1 MGRDAKTT
9 AWEVKKKLSERS
21 PQLQTRLWQI
31 RREDSAGDNETCS
44 RSPTDLRGS
53 PGVFAS
59 LPVAALWSYD
69 SLAKGG
75 L

>member
-9 AWEVKKKLSERS
+9 AWEVKKKLSERP
-21 PQLQTRLWQI
+21 PQAPDPTRQI
-31 RREDSAGDNETCS
+31 GRDDSAADNDTCS
-44 RSPTDLRGS
+44 RPSTDLRRS

-59 LPVAALWSYD
+59 QPTATLWSYD
-69 SLAKGG
+69 SLARGG